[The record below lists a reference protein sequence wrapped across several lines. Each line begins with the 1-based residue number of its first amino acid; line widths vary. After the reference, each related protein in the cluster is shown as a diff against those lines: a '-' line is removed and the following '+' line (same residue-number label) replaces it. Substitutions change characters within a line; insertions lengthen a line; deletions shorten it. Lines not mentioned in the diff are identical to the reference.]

1 MTLFGAYVTVETD
14 DGDRSFSPSPPKTS
28 PDNPRSSP
36 SSPKPGPT
44 AKVVLGI
51 LLFFSFVSW
60 VIIFAKF
67 IRLRRVSRQSE
78 KFVTFFRK
86 SKRFSE
92 VNTFAG
98 ELADTPLTTL
108 FKAGYAELDAQVKAD
123 PRRRRADHGAAAP
136 QGKLLI
142 KNISGIERALERAI
156 GVEMSRLTRSMTFL
170 ATTAS
175 ACPFIGLFGTVWGIM
190 QSFRAIG
197 LTGSTSIAAVAPGIS
212 EALVNTAAGLAA
224 AIPGDDLLQLLH
236 GQGPGAAGRHG
247 RLLAG
252 VHQPRRAELHVGD
265 RVPLQWPSST
275 SPATRSI
282 TSPTSTSR
290 RWWT

>member
-1 MTLFGAYVTVETD
+1 MLVTVFQPVTSENLPGQSSILSAFAET
-14 DGDRSFSPSPPKTS
+14 
-28 PDNPRSSP
+28 
-36 SSPKPGPT
+36 GP
-44 AKVVLGI
+44 AGKVILGI

-60 VIIFAKF
+60 AIIFAKF

-78 KFVTFFRK
+78 KFVAFFRK

-98 ELADTPLTTL
+98 ELSDTPLTTL
-108 FKAGYAELDAQVKAD
+108 FKAGYAELDAQVKAI
-123 PRRRRADHGAAAP
+123 RADDAPTTAGGA
-136 QGKLLI
+136 QGGKLLI

-156 GVEMSRLTRSMTFL
+156 GVEMSRLTKFMTFL

-197 LTGSTSIAAVAPGIS
+197 QTGSTSIAAVAPGIS

-224 AIPGDDLLQLLH
+224 AIPAMIFYNYFMGKVREQR
-236 GQGPGAAGRHG
+236 AGMEDFS
-247 RLLAG
+247 LEFINLAE
-252 VHQPRRAELHVGD
+252 RNF
-265 RVPLQWPSST
+265 T
-275 SPATRSI
+275 
-282 TSPTSTSR
+282 
-290 RWWT
+290 

>member
-1 MTLFGAYVTVETD
+1 MLVTVFQPVTTENLPGQSSLLSFFAET
-14 DGDRSFSPSPPKTS
+14 
-28 PDNPRSSP
+28 
-36 SSPKPGPT
+36 GP
-44 AKVVLGI
+44 AGKVILGI

-60 VIIFAKF
+60 AIIFAKF

-78 KFVTFFRK
+78 KFVAFFRK

-98 ELADTPLTTL
+98 ELSDTPLTTL
-108 FKAGYAELDAQVKAD
+108 FKAGYAELDAQVKAI
-123 PRRRRADHGAAAP
+123 RADDAPTTGASA
-136 QGKLLI
+136 QGGKLLI

-156 GVEMSRLTRSMTFL
+156 GVEMSRLTKSMTFL

-197 LTGSTSIAAVAPGIS
+197 QTGSTSIAAVAPGIS

-224 AIPGDDLLQLLH
+224 AIPAMIFYNYFMGKVREQR
-236 GQGPGAAGRHG
+236 AGMEDFS
-247 RLLAG
+247 LEFINLAE
-252 VHQPRRAELHVGD
+252 RNF
-265 RVPLQWPSST
+265 T
-275 SPATRSI
+275 
-282 TSPTSTSR
+282 
-290 RWWT
+290 

>member
-1 MTLFGAYVTVETD
+1 MLATVFQPVSSENLSGQPSIFALFSET
-14 DGDRSFSPSPPKTS
+14 
-28 PDNPRSSP
+28 
-36 SSPKPGPT
+36 GPT
-44 AKVVLGI
+44 ARVVLGV

-60 VIIFAKF
+60 AIIFAKF

-98 ELADTPLTTL
+98 ELSDTPLTTL
-108 FKAGYAELDAQVKAD
+108 FKAGYAELDAQVKAI
-123 PRRRRADHGAAAP
+123 RADDAP
-136 QGKLLI
+136 TTAGGSTGKLLI

-156 GVEMSRLTRSMTFL
+156 GVEMSRLTKSMTFL

-197 LTGSTSIAAVAPGIS
+197 MTGSTSIAAVAPGIS

-224 AIPGDDLLQLLH
+224 AIPAMIFYNYFMGKVREQR
-236 GQGPGAAGRHG
+236 AGMEDFS
-247 RLLAG
+247 LEFINLAE
-252 VHQPRRAELHVGD
+252 RNF
-265 RVPLQWPSST
+265 T
-275 SPATRSI
+275 
-282 TSPTSTSR
+282 
-290 RWWT
+290 